1 MEPIGIAYKE
11 AVANGIFTNLEL
23 IQTIKSFNEKID
35 IDVLVRPVQMLS
47 QEELN
52 AWYQSTQLDLQWLE
66 KSSRH
71 QFRWRL
77 LNGRWVTSGRQ
88 ISNESSLRKLF
99 KHNAPRDLYIGTSA
113 WLNPVELP
121 RLKDTDVPSPI
132 LIDHLVVFDID
143 FRPFCYRR
151 LERARQATHN
161 LLKWLDENENLDL
174 QYISY
179 SGGKGFHL
187 VLKDT
192 DRSLFAIPEPRE
204 REQMVRESRQSLLS
218 RVLEAGFPVDKTVTA
233 DTRRIIRLPGSL
245 HGTTGWCCTRI
256 SREKLAIPLKKWKQ
270 TIPRHQRAI
279 SMPYWPITMKET
291 LSILKKKIL
300 NPFSRSKAIKA
311 TEAGKK
317 LTGQEI
323 KTTALQVSSQVVGTK
338 GRSALMAW
346 LPTNWKDAQT
356 VNLTNIVS
364 QKGWSPI
371 HHFKKGNHDLLI
383 IPRAIPTEQLR
394 KHLPSLGLRPLATE
408 IGMLGHY
415 WTDITSQTEGE
426 EEIEDE
432 IAYIGEWENSAENQS
447 KVPWS
452 ATHLEVLSRLGV
464 VIDSGDDE
472 VAGRPEP
479 AMRVVVKA

>member
-1 MEPIGIAYKE
+1 
-11 AVANGIFTNLEL
+11 
-23 IQTIKSFNEKID
+23 
-35 IDVLVRPVQMLS
+35 
-47 QEELN
+47 
-52 AWYQSTQLDLQWLE
+52 
-66 KSSRH
+66 
-71 QFRWRL
+71 
-77 LNGRWVTSGRQ
+77 
-88 ISNESSLRKLF
+88 
-99 KHNAPRDLYIGTSA
+99 
-113 WLNPVELP
+113 
-121 RLKDTDVPSPI
+121 
-132 LIDHLVVFDID
+132 
-143 FRPFCYRR
+143 
-151 LERARQATHN
+151 
-161 LLKWLDENENLDL
+161 
-174 QYISY
+174 
-179 SGGKGFHL
+179 
-187 VLKDT
+187 
-192 DRSLFAIPEPRE
+192 
-204 REQMVRESRQSLLS
+204 
-218 RVLEAGFPVDKTVTA
+218 
-233 DTRRIIRLPGSL
+233 
-245 HGTTGWCCTRI
+245 
-256 SREKLAIPLKKWKQ
+256 
-270 TIPRHQRAI
+270 
-279 SMPYWPITMKET
+279 MKET

-394 KHLPSLGLRPLATE
+394 KHLPSLGLRSLATE